1 MRMIAAFLFATILV
15 AHAEPAK
22 AAAWCAWS
30 DAYTYNCGFH
40 TLAQCRATIFGDS
53 RAYCAPNA
61 GYAEERRTPP
71 SRVAISRTTPRI
83 FQAAAFMIVA
93 PAYLDDAEPS
103 NKA

>member
-61 GYAEERRTPP
+61 GYAEERRTTP
-71 SRVAISRTTPRI
+71 SRRPR
-83 FQAAAFMIVA
+83 
-93 PAYLDDAEPS
+93 Y
-103 NKA
+103 